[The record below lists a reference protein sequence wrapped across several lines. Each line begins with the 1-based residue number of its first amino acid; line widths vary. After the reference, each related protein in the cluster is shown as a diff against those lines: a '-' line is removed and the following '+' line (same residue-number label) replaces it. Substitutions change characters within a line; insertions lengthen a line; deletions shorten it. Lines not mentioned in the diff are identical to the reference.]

1 MPLVDSFPQHLREDL
16 EIVAN
21 GDLDSVFDISRVRKQ
36 LEKTKIELQDELTRV
51 STFAKKI
58 RYESCRMTAN
68 LHSSFSA

>member
-36 LEKTKIELQDELTRV
+36 LEQTKIELQDELARV
-51 STFAKKI
+51 SAFAI
-58 RYESCRMTAN
+58 RHR
-68 LHSSFSA
+68 LLRRIV